1 MGLVFDQTVDVVI
14 DETYVLEPA
23 DYTLSAFLE
32 NIGVDDKSCYGFL
45 TNQRLWRYDKRAQK
59 SAVLGTVTPLLNFCS
74 LECWFCIPVAYA
86 S

>member
-1 MGLVFDQTVDVVI
+1 MNGSCAFDQTVDVII

-23 DYTLSAFLE
+23 EYTLSEFLE
-32 NIGVDDKSCYGFL
+32 NIGVDDKSWFGFL

-59 SAVLGTVTPLLNFCS
+59 SAALGKIYPS
-74 LECWFCIPVAYA
+74 